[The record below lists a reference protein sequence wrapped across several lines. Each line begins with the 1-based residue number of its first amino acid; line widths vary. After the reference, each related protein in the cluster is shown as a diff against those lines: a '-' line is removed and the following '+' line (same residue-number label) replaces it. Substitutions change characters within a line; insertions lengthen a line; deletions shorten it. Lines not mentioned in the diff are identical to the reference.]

1 MFRTSLAGPGHTL
14 MDVFSRLEHGKAITN
29 VRTHAGRDLF
39 GARVA
44 LGTDEGEGYLD
55 FTRIRDDI
63 FLVIENFSYNDS
75 RFEISPSD
83 DLVQFYFKLSG
94 DLTMDVSKDKRLHL
108 SRPSLLISHLPQ
120 GAQFTQSLAPRAH
133 ERSVALNVRPSF
145 LADTFLL
152 PDANEPNRLDSL
164 FRNPASSSIQHCLL
178 PLTAEMFALA
188 TKLVDQKLEGPLGL
202 VNAEGMALQLL
213 CTAVASIGALLD
225 ETNEEYTDR
234 ELRCLQAARVLVVN
248 RIANPPTIKQV
259 ARAAGLNENTLK
271 RGFKQ
276 LFGTTI
282 FDLSVRI
289 RMEHALVMLRERKK
303 PVAEVATAVGYTHQT
318 SFATAFRR
326 HFGVSPRSV
335 QRSRKR

>member
-1 MFRTSLAGPGHTL
+1 M
-14 MDVFSRLEHGKAITN
+14 LEHGKSISN
-29 VRTHAGRDLF
+29 VRKHPGRDLF
-39 GARVA
+39 GARVT
-44 LGTDEGEGYLD
+44 LGTEDGQGYLD

-63 FLVIENFSYNDS
+63 FVVIENFSYNDS
-75 RFEISPSD
+75 RFEIAPSD

-94 DLTMDVSKDKRLHL
+94 DLTMDVSQDKRLHL
-108 SRPSLLISHLPQ
+108 SRPSLLISHMPQ
-120 GAQFTQSLAPRAH
+120 GAQFSQSIAPRAH

-152 PDANEPNRLDSL
+152 PEVSEPHRLEAL

-188 TKLVDQKLEGPLGL
+188 SKLVDQKLDGALGL
-202 VNAEGMALQLL
+202 VHAEAMALQLL
-213 CTAVASIGALLD
+213 CIAVASIGALLD

-234 ELRCLQAARVLVVN
+234 ELRCLHAARVLVVN

-282 FDLSVRI
+282 FELSVRS

-303 PVAEVATAVGYTHQT
+303 PVAEVAAAVGYAHQT

-335 QRSRKR
+335 QRNRER